1 MGNFIRKHIDTAL
14 LVLNVL
20 VFVLFTLVYPFV
32 TFKHTFLNALFYIL
46 LSAPLITFLVFRFLK
61 FNHKTEGSIFYYRR
75 GFNILALVNNY
86 LFMMSAESI
95 FALSK
100 DSRAPLFII
109 YLIFFAFMWLINIF
123 ELVLELGY
131 LDKVLPVREYAT
143 DTAKEETKALAKE
156 AKFKRFEERVST
168 RYFFIALVAT
178 LAVIFFIYPLVTEY
192 FTIPLGGDF
201 TQQQI
206 PFYTNGYDDW
216 WHFFKTGEFPLWDS
230 NTFLGVNNI
239 GSNSFYYSMN
249 PFFLPILIFPRELI
263 PQGISI
269 LMIAKFVLAA
279 VTMRLYLKY
288 MGVSE
293 KEARFFA
300 IIYAFSGWN
309 TYYLWF
315 NHFMEVAVIFPLIFL
330 GIEKLINE
338 KVMWVLIVAL
348 GLMGFANYFFLMT
361 VGVIGVLYAG
371 FRYFQKLPEVE
382 PSVIGLGIV
391 AFALGM
397 LLSSVVLFPSLVIAL
412 GSDRATD
419 ATYLDRL
426 LALFRNVNSLS
437 LKEQRRQIWHL
448 ITKWEPYTPPGVP
461 ASTQYAYKKFY
472 PLISYYFPV
481 LSDRS
486 VALLNTSNY
495 DNTIS
500 SLFSYSPVII
510 LFIPSLIVSAK
521 KKKVSHFIALAF
533 FLFALFTPFF
543 YHAFH
548 GFTKDYGRWQ
558 LIVTFSLIT
567 YVAMS
572 LPDVKADKPYLL
584 DISIIF
590 NLIMMGITAKVAFSF
605 ENTNG
610 FSYMYEREYVIYYQ
624 AIILFVSYLI
634 LRLGHKSKYEYYL
647 RNALVFLEI
656 AVMGTITM
664 IGHGF
669 ISYKDSV
676 SGGYQNYKDD
686 VAVIRDIQALDGSY
700 YRIFNSR
707 AYRGN
712 DNLPMRENYNGLSA
726 FHSLYNF
733 ELMPFNNW
741 SKINYNSKGWSLGVI
756 EKRSMLND
764 FLQVKYYMLNDTN
777 HVINWTNAEPSI
789 APYRN
794 VPNTYELV
802 EELSTDKRF
811 VYKMKESFTLGFGVD
826 TVISYETRLP
836 DGTYSDLI
844 QKDRVFS
851 PILNEELYLTS
862 ALLSY
867 EDHYEVTRTYGDLN
881 DASINA
887 FPHQH
892 FTRLNTFNNGLD
904 VKFYEFTSKRYPY
917 EAQTRTLGDIAL
929 PTPEWVAENGNEL
942 MGSEIPKELDGARHV
957 IEYTKKDGT
966 NFVSDLNDLGEQ
978 IGGEIIMRLPL
989 SYYNSNSLYYNYR
1002 YRVFLYDENYELIT
1016 FDDHHTLPSVWTD
1029 WKALRSFHTP
1039 KAVSKIALVPIGS
1052 KVTPPSSH
1060 ELFIYSQA
1068 TLDAIRRPSI
1078 ENSLT
1083 DVKVTTNKATF
1094 KTNYPTRKFVVTT
1107 IPYDKGWSVTNENKI
1122 KIPVYRVQGGFV
1134 GFVSDRGEMSYTMS
1148 FRPQYFN
1155 MGLVLSFAAGISTLL
1170 LELNVY
1176 YFKKYKKKKAE
1187 EKINV

>member
-1 MGNFIRKHIDTAL
+1 MGNFIRKYIDTAL

-32 TFKHTFLNALFYIL
+32 TFEHTFLNAFYFIL
-46 LSAPLITFLVFRFLK
+46 LSAPLITFLVLRFLK
-61 FNHKTEGSIFYYRR
+61 FDPKSEASVFYYRR
-75 GFNILALVNNY
+75 GFNLLAFVNNY
-86 LFMMSAESI
+86 LFIMTAKSVFI
-95 FALSK
+95 LTK
-100 DSRAPLFII
+100 GTRGPLFII
-109 YLIFFAFMWLINIF
+109 YVIFFFLMWAINIF
-123 ELVLELGY
+123 QIILELGY
-131 LDKVLPVREYAT
+131 LDKLLPVREYAV
-143 DTAKEETKALAKE
+143 DEAKEETKTLARE
-156 AKFKRFEERVST
+156 AQFKRFEEKAST
-168 RYFFIALVAT
+168 RYFFIGVVAF
-178 LAVIFFIYPLVTEY
+178 LAIIFFIYPLATEY

-216 WHFFKTGEFPLWDS
+216 WHFIKTGEFPLWDS

-269 LMIAKFVLAA
+269 LMIGKFVLAA

-288 MGVSE
+288 MGVVE

-309 TYYLWF
+309 AYYLWF

-330 GIEKLINE
+330 GIEKLIKE
-338 KVMWVLIVAL
+338 KKMLTLILSL
-348 GLMGFANYFFLMT
+348 GLMGFANFFFLMT
-361 VGVIGVLYAG
+361 VGVLGVLYAG
-371 FRYFQKLPEVE
+371 FRYFQKLPKVE

-419 ATYLDRL
+419 ATYLEKL
-426 LALFRNVNSLS
+426 LNLFKNVNSLS

-448 ITKWEPYTPPGVP
+448 ITKWEPYTAEGTPP
-461 ASTQYAYKKFY
+461 STQYSHKKFY

-481 LSDRS
+481 LSNRS

-500 SLFSYSPVII
+500 SLFSFSPVII
-510 LFIPSLIVSAK
+510 LLIPSLFISAK

-572 LPDVKADKPYLL
+572 LPAIKDEKPYLL

-590 NLIMMGITAKVAFSF
+590 NLIMMGITAKIAFSY
-605 ENTNG
+605 ENKSG
-610 FSYMYEREYVIYYQ
+610 FSYMYQREYVIYYQ
-624 AIILFVSYLI
+624 ALMLFIAYLV
-634 LRLGHKSKYEYYL
+634 LRLGRKSRNEYYL
-647 RNALVFLEI
+647 RNAFVFIEI

-669 ISYKDSV
+669 ISYENSV
-676 SGGYQNYKDD
+676 SGGYKNYRDD
-686 VAVIRDIQALDGSY
+686 LATIREIQALDGTY

-712 DNLPMRENYNGLSA
+712 DNLPMRENYNGLST

-741 SKINYNSKGWSLGVI
+741 SKINYNSKGWSLGVF

-764 FLQVKYYMLNDTN
+764 FLQIKYYMLNDTN
-777 HVINWTNAEPSI
+777 HVLYWNNAEASV
-789 APYRN
+789 APYKN
-794 VPNTYELV
+794 IPNTYEFMP
-802 EELSTDKRF
+802 ELSSDNRF

-826 TVISYETRLP
+826 TVISYESRLS
-836 DGTYSDLI
+836 DGTYLDLI
-844 QKDRVFS
+844 AKDRVFS
-851 PILNEELYLTS
+851 PIQNEELYLTS

-867 EDHYEVTRTYGDLN
+867 EDYNEVIRTYGGLT
-881 DASINA
+881 SEEINT

-892 FTRLNTFNNGLD
+892 YTHLSVNNGKLKAK
-904 VKFYEFTSKRYPY
+904 VYEFNGPRYPY
-917 EAQTRTLGDIAL
+917 EAQTRTLGEIIL
-929 PTPEWVAENGNEL
+929 PTPTWVAENGTEL
-942 MGSEIPKELDGARHV
+942 VPALMPAELNGSKHV
-957 IEYTKKDGT
+957 IEYTKRDGT
-966 NFVSDLNDLGEQ
+966 NFVDDVNLLGEQ
-978 IGGEIIMRLPL
+978 IGGELILHLPL
-989 SYYNSNSLYYNYR
+989 SYYNSSTLYYNFR

-1016 FDDHHTLPSVWTD
+1016 FDDHHTLPSSWTD
-1029 WKALRSFHTP
+1029 WKALRSFHSP
-1039 KAVSKIALVPIGS
+1039 KAVSKITLVPIGS
-1052 KVTPPSSH
+1052 RVTPPRTH
-1060 ELFIYSQA
+1060 ELFMYSQA
-1068 TLDAIRRPSI
+1068 TLDTIRQTSI
-1078 ENSLT
+1078 DNSLT

-1094 KTNYPTRKFVVTT
+1094 KTNFPTRKFVITT
-1107 IPYDKGWSVTNENKI
+1107 IPYDKGWSVVNENKI

-1134 GFVSDRGEMSYTMS
+1134 GFVSNSGEMSYTMS

-1155 MGLVLSFAAGISTLL
+1155 MGLMLTFSAGLVTLL

-1176 YFKKYKKKKAE
+1176 FFKKYKKTKKENAT
-1187 EKINV
+1187 V